1 MIERRYETIAAL
13 LVGAAFGFLAGK
25 FYYKDK
31 YEELFQTEL
40 ASVKQYFGHS
50 VVKEEPSVEDITV
63 RDIPKVNF
71 TEYESK
77 VVNYGSSTIPDSS
90 SPISIFR
97 SIPEDVGTLDDATW
111 SFYAGD
117 EVLVDEEDEL
127 VDNPTYHIGSA
138 LDLFKPKD
146 LFEPNQMNST
156 IYVANST
163 TQTLYEI
170 IKVDGCYQDIVLGE
184 YCVCRPQA
192 PE

>member
-25 FYYKDK
+25 LYYKDK

-40 ASVKQYFGHS
+40 ASVKQSFGHL

-63 RDIPKVNF
+63 RDIPK
-71 TEYESK
+71 
-77 VVNYGSSTIPDSS
+77 VNYGSSTIPDSS

-146 LFEPNQMNST
+146 LFEPKQMNST